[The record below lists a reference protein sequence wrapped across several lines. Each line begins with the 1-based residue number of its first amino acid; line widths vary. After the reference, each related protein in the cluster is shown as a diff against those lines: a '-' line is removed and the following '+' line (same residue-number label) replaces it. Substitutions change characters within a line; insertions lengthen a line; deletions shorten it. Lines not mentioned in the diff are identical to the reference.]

1 MKKIFVTGGAGY
13 IGSHTVK
20 QLLEQGYEVTVF
32 DNLSNSTMQNLEV
45 VQEMTGK
52 TVEFIKGD
60 LLDYDDIANA
70 IRSEHEAV
78 IHFAALKSVVD
89 SQSDP
94 LSYYENNV
102 GGSMNLFKAMLAKG
116 VKKIVFS
123 SSAAI
128 YGQPEVLPIT
138 EDMPMQAVSVY
149 GETKATMERIIKD
162 MKVMGLD
169 SVCLRYFNVAGA
181 DKSGRIGEDPG
192 ALGNLIPR
200 IFTNLIGKHDLVIY
214 GNEFPTVDGTQVRDY
229 IHVVDLA
236 TAHVKALKY
245 LEKNSGNVAINLGTG
260 AGTTVLQLVNEV
272 SKVTGKEVDFTYG
285 PAREGE
291 NIEIYAKCD
300 LAKELLDW
308 QAENDYHQ
316 IIEDSWNWYKTCPE
330 FQSIA

>member
-20 QLLEQGYEVTVF
+20 QLLEQDYEVTVF

-60 LLDYDDIANA
+60 LLNYDDIAEA
-70 IRSEHEAV
+70 IREDHEAV

-128 YGQPEVLPIT
+128 YGQPETLPIT
-138 EDMPMQAVSVY
+138 EDMPIQAVSVY
-149 GETKATMERIIKD
+149 GETKAMMERIIKD

-200 IFTNLIGKHDLVIY
+200 IFTNLIGKHDLIIY
-214 GNEFPTVDGTQVRDY
+214 GNEFPTEDGTQVRDY

-236 TAHVKALKY
+236 SAHVKALSY

-260 AGTTVLQLVNEV
+260 KGTTVLQLVNEV
-272 SKVTGKEVDFTYG
+272 AKVTGKKVNFSYG
-285 PAREGE
+285 PARAGE
-291 NIEIYAKCD
+291 NIEIGRA
-300 LAKELLDW
+300 
-308 QAENDYHQ
+308 HV
-316 IIEDSWNWYKTCPE
+316 
-330 FQSIA
+330 